1 MNSLITRKGLL
12 ALLMVLPAAMG
23 LRAQTP
29 AAQTL
34 TLKDAINYALQNK
47 ADAAKAKLDV
57 ENSEYKIQ
65 EVRAQALPNISAAGS
80 LTYNPIL
87 QLNALPGDFFG
98 APGTVILAPL
108 GQKWNSVAG
117 LNLTQKIFD
126 QSVFTGLK
134 AAKSTREFY
143 QVNAQLTEQQVIE
156 RVANNYYQ
164 VYVQRQK
171 LNVLNETFANT
182 EKTRNIIKGQFD
194 AGLARKID
202 LDRMNV
208 NLRNIETQRT
218 QVKNAVELQE
228 NTLKFYI
235 GMPIN
240 TPITLPESDMQV
252 KPLALEENPDVTK
265 RTEYELLQKQKQL
278 YVYNKKAQQAAY
290 YPTLSATAG
299 YNYIG
304 QGPEMPWF
312 KKPEDK
318 VYWSD
323 YSTIG
328 LNLHIPIFTGFST
341 RAKVRQ
347 ADIELRKTEQDIKD
361 TKLSLD
367 LAYQNAKV
375 QIENSLSTIDLQKE
389 NAKLAKEV
397 LENTQNNYKQGLAT
411 LTDLLDSENSY
422 IEAQNNYTSALLDY
436 KLAEVQLIKA
446 KGELETLKN

>member
-98 APGTVILAPL
+98 APL